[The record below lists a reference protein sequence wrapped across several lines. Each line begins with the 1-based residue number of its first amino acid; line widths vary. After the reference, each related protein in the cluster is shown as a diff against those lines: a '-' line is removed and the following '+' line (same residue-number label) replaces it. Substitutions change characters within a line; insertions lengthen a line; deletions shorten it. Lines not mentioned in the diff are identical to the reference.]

1 MLNTAKIARFLL
13 LGTTAVVATGSVIY
27 VQTRFDEADRN
38 AALAVVQG
46 YTSKAGRAVPE
57 VLAERHPGHAP
68 VWSSATESSCFQHV
82 RVRASVLGGGPGPVD
97 YDFVVDINGPSIHP
111 GNPAAEAVLAELDL
125 PPPPASALPS
135 ATPPSSASPTPS
147 AAAPSA
153 AASAVPSPPASA
165 VAP

>member
-13 LGTTAVVATGSVIY
+13 LGTTAIVAPGSVIS
-27 VQTRFDEADRN
+27 VQTRCDEADRN

-68 VWSSATESSCFQHV
+68 IWTSATESSCFQHV

-111 GNPAAEAVLAELDL
+111 GNPAAEGVLAELNEPL
-125 PPPPASALPS
+125 SPTAAQAASASAPSASAAGSALP
-135 ATPPSSASPTPS
+135 AS
-147 AAAPSA
+147 
-153 AASAVPSPPASA
+153 PASA

>member
-111 GNPAAEAVLAELDL
+111 GNSAAEAVLAELDL
-125 PPPPASALPS
+125 PPPPASALP
-135 ATPPSSASPTPS
+135 AATPS
-147 AAAPSA
+147 ATTVPPGATPSA